1 MADTTNIM
9 DLPVGPIGGNG
20 IPNNISLSI
29 QEQQSGGP
37 NSNTIM
43 QQQQPGSEMDQNTIN
58 RLVTG
63 IQQAGSTGVTQL
75 PSRDIPQTTTQIT
88 QDPSIQPN
96 YIPAPTQQQQQPVD
110 YIQYAEKNDEILEN
124 YNRKIENKSSLDK
137 MYDELQTPLLLA
149 VLFFLFQLPFF
160 KKYLFMYL
168 PMLFFNDGN
177 YNIYGYFFMSF
188 FFGLI
193 YYVLST
199 AISMKI

>member
-20 IPNNISLSI
+20 MPNNISLSV
-29 QEQQSGGP
+29 QEQQGGGQ
-37 NSNTIM
+37 NSII
-43 QQQQPGSEMDQNTIN
+43 QQQPGTEMDQSTIN
-58 RLVTG
+58 RIVTG

-75 PSRDIPQTTTQIT
+75 PSRDIPQSTTQIT

-96 YIPAPTQQQQQPVD
+96 YIPAPTPQQQQPVD

-137 MYDELQTPLLLA
+137 MYDEMQTPLLLA

-160 KKYLFMYL
+160 KKYLFTYL